1 MKTFTLPNSLRAL
14 LILPALL
21 TLSSAYAL
29 DCPVGQKKYYVAYQ
43 ALSSKGVSS
52 VGANYVCGDSQQTK
66 TEEGLNQIQQQI
78 QQQAR
83 KQNKGLEKATIVIT
97 NIMPLDR

>member
-1 MKTFTLPNSLRAL
+1 MKTSTLPKSLRPLVPLLAL
-14 LILPALL
+14 LS
-21 TLSSAYAL
+21 LSSAYAL
-29 DCPVGQKKYYVAYQ
+29 DCPIGQKKYYVAYQ
-43 ALSSKGVSS
+43 ALSKGVSS
-52 VGANYVCGDSQQTK
+52 SGANYFCGDSQQTK

-78 QQQAR
+78 Q